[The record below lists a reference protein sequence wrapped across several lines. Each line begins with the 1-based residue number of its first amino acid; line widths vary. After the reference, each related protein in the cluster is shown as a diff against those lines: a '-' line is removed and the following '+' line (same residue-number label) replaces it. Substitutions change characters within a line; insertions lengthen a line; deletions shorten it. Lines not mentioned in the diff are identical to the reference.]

1 MGVHRMRHIWSQT
14 GGVGDKKGASDKDRY
29 FPQALEK
36 KGLQEIN
43 LESALM
49 KPEERD
55 DACGGRTLLHLT
67 KRNLG

>member
-1 MGVHRMRHIWSQT
+1 MEWGTRMELTRT
-14 GGVGDKKGASDKDRY
+14 DTSDKDRY

-55 DACGGRTLLHLT
+55 DARGGRTLPHLQRGT
-67 KRNLG
+67 WGSQVRFT